1 MTVNPISIDV
11 SNLTPRV
18 GVNNKIMITVE
29 KGNGGYSLTAE
40 NEEIVAIQQV
50 DDTRFNLIGKKA
62 GITTVFVRDEAEQE
76 LESDRNGGTGR

>member
-1 MTVNPISIDV
+1 MVQVTVNPISIDV

-40 NEEIVAIQQV
+40 NEEVVAIQQV
-50 DDTRFNLIGKKA
+50 DDTHFNLIGKRQVLPLWLSETK
-62 GITTVFVRDEAEQE
+62 
-76 LESDRNGGTGR
+76 RNRN

>member
-1 MTVNPISIDV
+1 MVQVTVNPISIDV

-40 NEEIVAIQQV
+40 NE
-50 DDTRFNLIGKKA
+50 
-62 GITTVFVRDEAEQE
+62 
-76 LESDRNGGTGR
+76 